1 MSAALDQRLAELV
14 PLLDQDVS
22 TELDAVEVAIA
33 VEDSF
38 GIVLGDDEIDPLVL
52 GSVESIRVLVQRHVR
67 DS

>member
-38 GIVLGDDEIDPLVL
+38 SIILGDDEIDPLVL
-52 GSVESIRVLVQRHVR
+52 GSVESIRVLLQRHVG